1 MIFLPCKTTRHRVG
15 QGQINVVP
23 KDNHRSATVIVS
35 RIGVKLAIEGPFE
48 EMFRGGV
55 LNTLRQVVGQA
66 HSRKLV
72 GRLNF
77 LILGCDSEER
87 RLLLNRRVYEV
98 LVRRRCDIVQSPE
111 TVPQT
116 GDVLFRELGALVEI
130 ARVDRLGIGTPVDTL
145 QGRLHVRALANH
157 LLLLRLQLLIDVIVK
172 LLWAQEAGVEAI
184 LTRLS
189 KPFVQRLEF
198 F

>member
-145 QGRLHVRALANH
+145 QGRLRVRALANH
-157 LLLLRLQLLIDVIVK
+157 FLLLLLQLLIVVIVK
-172 LLWAQEAGVEAI
+172 LLRAQEAGVEAI